1 MAKKVPIV
9 GLELDTPLSNRLL
22 IFPRKMC
29 EDAKDQKFVVP
40 DHRDTRARMSCSPA
54 LVKRYEVDG
63 RGDEFAPPEEGTK
76 SFPIEL
82 LSDDEEEEDA
92 EMEGPVMRRPPDNFV
107 LSDEEEEEDAEME
120 GPVMRRP
127 PDNFVLSDEEEE
139 EDAEMEDPVMR
150 RPPDN
155 FVLSDEEDC
164 EQRPRS
170 LTSTQGVSIP
180 KPTLVFGLYHDASMI
195 RNDDPDI
202 SYF

>member
-107 LSDEEEEEDAEME
+107 LSDEE
-120 GPVMRRP
+120 
-127 PDNFVLSDEEEE
+127 
-139 EDAEMEDPVMR
+139 
-150 RPPDN
+150 
-155 FVLSDEEDC
+155 DC